1 MTAKAGPRPAR
12 GRWIE
17 PRIEPVLRRLFCL
30 VVAGP
35 AAIAL
40 VALAVIN
47 RHDVRLIL
55 DPFRPDDPVLSLVLP
70 FYAYL
75 LAMLIIGVI
84 IGGATVWMTQRRWR
98 RAARRRTADAV
109 RWQAEADRLTQE
121 RDRRLGSVAEL
132 APGGR

>member
-1 MTAKAGPRPAR
+1 
-12 GRWIE
+12 
-17 PRIEPVLRRLFCL
+17 VLRRLFCL